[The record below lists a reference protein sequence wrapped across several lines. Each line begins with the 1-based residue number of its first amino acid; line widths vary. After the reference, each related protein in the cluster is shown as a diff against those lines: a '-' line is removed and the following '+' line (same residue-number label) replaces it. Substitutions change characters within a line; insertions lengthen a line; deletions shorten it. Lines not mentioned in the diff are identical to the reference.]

1 MSRKVL
7 QVRRPKNMASKRAL
21 VIIVRPIEIA
31 NDLLDTLELTL
42 SLAVLPSKLVEYL
55 NLKSSENR
63 RDFVGA
69 KRIIVV

>member
-1 MSRKVL
+1 MSHKVL
-7 QVRRPKNMASKRAL
+7 QVRRPKNMANKRAL

-55 NLKSSENR
+55 NLKSSENHR
-63 RDFVGA
+63 NFVGA